1 MAFESDSEA
10 RAAGFRPCKVGCCG
24 RPLISKG
31 QLAKAKDWEAG
42 WAYLRPYYSN
52 RERLDTLPR
61 FLAYY
66 NHRRPHGGIG
76 GATPTSRL

>member
-1 MAFESDSEA
+1 MPPQAVPPPPPPITEA
-10 RAAGFRPCKVGCCG
+10 
-24 RPLISKG
+24 
-31 QLAKAKDWEAG
+31 E

-52 RERLDTLPR
+52 RERLDTLHR